1 MAIKLK
7 NCLFAGALLY
17 AAVFALYGNASVS
30 DDPRWTAGTVGAY
43 SGTQFSGQVP
53 YSAIGK
59 FSDVSSGFPLEP
71 LESTPGRSGRMG
83 GEAAGSAAL

>member
-30 DDPRWTAGTVGAY
+30 DDPRWTAATYKAY
-43 SGTQFSGQVP
+43 SGTQSAEVP
-53 YSAIGK
+53 YSGIGK

>member
-30 DDPRWTAGTVGAY
+30 DDPRWTAATYRAY
-43 SGTQFSGQVP
+43 SGTQSAEVP
-53 YSAIGK
+53 YSGIGK
-59 FSDVSSGFPLEP
+59 FSDVSSGFPLE
-71 LESTPGRSGRMG
+71 STPGRSGRLG
-83 GEAAGSAAL
+83 GEAGGSAAL